1 MIRSS
6 QGPTSPAPSSDGGEV
21 RGLEA
26 EGATAVGPA
35 VGRERSPGGGST
47 APTGSV
53 TVPAEGAGCRT
64 GGGGEAGGWGGVCGA
79 TAAGTAAGR
88 NTIRVRPTVT
98 AAGSGTS
105 RPWRWMIGSFWPS
118 TTTGVFALKFS
129 SRRRPSASGSTRSW
143 SRDTDWSPAI
153 TQRGISRCGP
163 RPNSS
168 GPEGCSNSVRTA
180 PLVTSIERAMV
191 DSGTVRRAPVGRP
204 SLRGR

>member
-21 RGLEA
+21 RGWEA
-26 EGATAVGPA
+26 EGATAACPG
-35 VGRERSPGGGST
+35 VGRERSPGGGSK
-47 APTGSV
+47 APTASV
-53 TVPAEGAGCRT
+53 TVPAEGAGCGT
-64 GGGGEAGGWGGVCGA
+64 GGGGAGGWGGVFGA
-79 TAAGTAAGR
+79 TAAGTPAGR

-98 AAGSGTS
+98 AVGSAMS
-105 RPWRWMIGSFWPS
+105 RPWRWMIGSLWPS

-180 PLVTSIERAMV
+180 ALVTSMKRAML